1 MPSMLLSKLPSTS
14 SRLRSAATALMLGTA
29 VLATPVMPLT
39 APAFARG
46 APESFAPLVE
56 QVIDAVVNI
65 SASQTVDNRSVPLP
79 QVPPG
84 APFED
89 FFNDF
94 FNRRGE
100 GGPQQ
105 GQPNQ
110 RRGDN
115 QPNQRRGENQPGQG
129 SPGQGGPGQGGP
141 GQGGPGQGGP
151 GQQRRS
157 NSLGSG
163 FVIDAS
169 GIVITNNHV
178 IGEANDI
185 TVNFNDGTKLKAE
198 VIGRDA
204 KTDIAVLRVKPEKP
218 LKFVKFGDDQVSR
231 VGDWVIAIGNPFGF
245 DSSVSA
251 GIVSARNRRIN
262 SGPYDNFI
270 QTDAAIN
277 RGNSGGPLFNA
288 LGEVIGINTAIISP
302 SGGSIG
308 IGFAVPSSIA
318 IGVIDQLRNFGE
330 TRRGWLGVRIQ
341 EVDDGIAETL
351 GLGRVRGAL
360 VAGVDDK
367 GPAKPAGIEA
377 GDVIVKFDGKD
388 VKDSRELP
396 RIVATTP
403 VGKAVPVILFR
414 KGKEESKQVTLGR
427 LEDGEKLAS
436 ATAPEPA
443 TAPAATTR
451 RVLGMEL
458 QPLNADARK
467 RHSIKDGIK
476 GVVVG
481 RVDPESNAATK
492 RLQTGDVIVEV
503 GQEPV
508 NTAAEVADRVEKLKK
523 DGRKSAL
530 LLVANA
536 QGELRFVAVTIE

>member
-1 MPSMLLSKLPSTS
+1 MPSMPLNQQPKITE
-14 SRLRSAATALMLGTA
+14 SRAGLGLKAAAAALMLGA
-29 VLATPVMPLT
+29 GAIMLPAAPLT
-39 APAFARG
+39 APAFARS

-56 QVIDAVVNI
+56 EVLDAVVNI
-65 SASQTVDNRSVPLP
+65 SASQTVENRSVPLP

-84 APFED
+84 TPFED

-94 FNRRGE
+94 FNRRE

-110 RRGDN
+110 RRGEN
-115 QPNQRRGENQPGQG
+115 QPNQRRGENQPNQG
-129 SPGQGGPGQGGP
+129 PN
-141 GQGGPGQGGP
+141 GGP
-151 GQQRRS
+151 GQQRRG

-198 VIGRDA
+198 VVGRDA

-218 LKFVKFGDDQVSR
+218 LKFVKFGDDQAAR
-231 VGDWVIAIGNPFGF
+231 VGDWVVAIGNPFGF

-277 RGNSGGPLFNA
+277 RGNSGGPLFNMR
-288 LGEVIGINTAIISP
+288 GEVIGINTAIISP

-308 IGFAVPSSIA
+308 IGFAVPASTA
-318 IGVIDQLRNFGE
+318 TGVIDQLRNFGE

-341 EVDDGIAETL
+341 EVDDSIAETL

-360 VAGVDDK
+360 VAGIDEK

-377 GDVIVKFDGKD
+377 GDVIIRFDGKD

-396 RIVATTP
+396 RIVAASP
-403 VGKAVPVILFR
+403 VGKAVPVVIFR
-414 KGKEESKQVTLGR
+414 KGKEETRQVTLGR
-427 LEDGEKLAS
+427 LEDGERQAS
-436 ATAPEPA
+436 AARPNEPA
-443 TAPAATTR
+443 AATPQAATR
-451 RVLGMEL
+451 RLLGMEL
-458 QPLNADARK
+458 GPLNAEARR
-467 RHSIKDGIK
+467 RHNIKDSVK

-481 RVDPESNAATK
+481 RVESESNAATK
-492 RLQTGDVIVEV
+492 RLQAGDVIVEV
-503 GQEPV
+503 GQEAV
-508 NTAAEVADRVEKLKK
+508 NTVGEVADRIEKLKK